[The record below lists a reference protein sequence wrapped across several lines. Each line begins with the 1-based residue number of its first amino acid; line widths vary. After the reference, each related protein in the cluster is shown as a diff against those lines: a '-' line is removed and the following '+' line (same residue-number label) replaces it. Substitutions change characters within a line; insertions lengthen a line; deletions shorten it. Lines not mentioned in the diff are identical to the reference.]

1 MVIVVL
7 QLDLTKAGGCSDNP
21 LSRLISIIKEKEND
35 EVEVTTTPEIIPQGL
50 AQLLGNRYGYKV
62 SVKTVE
68 NNRIIYVFKKS

>member
-1 MVIVVL
+1 VVTVVL

-21 LSRLISIIKEKEND
+21 LSRLIAIIKENID
-35 EVEVTTTPEIIPQGL
+35 EIEVTTTPEIIPQGL